1 MVLLPSKS
9 RAQPVFLG
17 KILGRTRP
25 HDQPLLPSLHVLV
38 VVLLLLVLPDVD
50 RLYTLPLLF
59 MLIMNLLLL
68 LDRLSGLILFLLNL
82 LMTGLLFLI
91 PFQNLTFPLLNL
103 FFLLLLPILGLP
115 TTNLS

>member
-25 HDQPLLPSLHVLV
+25 HDHP
-38 VVLLLLVLPDVD
+38 LLLLLHILVVALLLHTFLDVD
-50 RLYTLPLLF
+50 RLYTHPLLF

-68 LDRLSGLILFLLNL
+68 LDRLSGRILFLLNL
-82 LMTGLLFLI
+82 LMTGLLPLT

-115 TTNLS
+115 TTNLL